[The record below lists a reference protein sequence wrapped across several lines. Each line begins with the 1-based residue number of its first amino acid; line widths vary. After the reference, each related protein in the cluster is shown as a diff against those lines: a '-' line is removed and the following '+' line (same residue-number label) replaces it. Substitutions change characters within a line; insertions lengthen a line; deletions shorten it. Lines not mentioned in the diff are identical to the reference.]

1 MEIFI
6 QVLVI
11 LIIGFISGTF
21 LNGCSTPEVGSPEA
35 RAQFIE
41 EQEER
46 RAERVEETLDIAPE
60 WFTELPRSD
69 HAIYTAGT
77 GVSPSLQLSVDKGL
91 LNAKRSLADRLGGL
105 LSSQSKFFVGEA
117 GQSEQTT
124 ATTEAEQVISNLIAE
139 VNVSGYTIKETE
151 THPEGGRYRT
161 FILLE
166 YPLGKLNRIQIDTL
180 RRQQRADSKDR
191 SQEAHEE
198 LDRNIEEKR
207 L

>member
-1 MEIFI
+1 MIAHI
-6 QVLVI
+6 IIVI
-11 LIIGFISGTF
+11 VTGFIAGTL
-21 LNGCSTPEVGSPEA
+21 LNGCSTPDVGSPEA
-35 RAQFIE
+35 RSLILE
-41 EQEER
+41 KEEER
-46 RAERVEETLDIAPE
+46 RAELVEDTLEITPG
-60 WFTELPRSD
+60 WFVDLPKSD
-69 HAIYTAGT
+69 VAIYTAGT

-124 ATTEAEQVISNLIAE
+124 ATTEAEQVTSNLIAE
-139 VNVSGYTIKETE
+139 VNVSGYTVKETE

-180 RRQQRADSKDR
+180 RRLQEQESADR
-191 SQEAHEE
+191 SRKAHEE
-198 LDRNIEEKR
+198 LDRNVEEKR